1 MGEFFLGYGLFLAK
15 ILTIFLLI
23 LVLIV
28 VVSVI
33 GGKGRRGEKG
43 SITVTHVNEQLDN
56 NKDAVYA
63 VVLDPGDL
71 KNTFK
76 NKKKNKKLEDKAN
89 KKAAKI
95 AAKSRGDGETIV
107 DEKKRK
113 RMFVL
118 DFKGDIRASQVNSLR
133 REITTVLSV
142 ADIYDEVLINV
153 ESGGGT
159 VHGYGLAAAQLERVR
174 NKNIALTVCVDKV
187 AASGGYLMACVANK
201 IIAAPFAIIGSIG
214 VMAQIPNVHRLLKKY
229 DIDVELLTAGEY
241 KRTLTVMGENTDKG
255 REKFLAEIQIIHDQ
269 FKNFI
274 SRFRPQTDIAM
285 VATGET
291 WSGQAALHM
300 NLIDEVLTSDEY
312 IVTSC
317 ETADVYRVTYESKKS
332 LPEKFGFAAEA
343 GLDRFIDRWLQRA
356 NSGRYLD

>member
-1 MGEFFLGYGLFLAK
+1 VGEFFLGYSLFLAK
-15 ILTIFLLI
+15 LLTVFILL

-28 VVSVI
+28 FVSMI
-33 GGKGRRGEKG
+33 GGKGRREKG
-43 SITVTHVNEQLDN
+43 SIVITHINEQLDN
-56 NKDAVYA
+56 NKDAMYA
-63 VVLDPGDL
+63 AVLEPGDM

-76 NKKKNKKLEDKAN
+76 NKKKQKKLEDKAH
-89 KKAAKI
+89 KKASRI

-113 RMFVL
+113 RVFVL
-118 DFKGDIRASQVNSLR
+118 NFKGDIRASQVSGLR
-133 REITTVLSV
+133 REITSVLAV
-142 ADIYDEVLINV
+142 ADIYDEVMVSI

-174 NKNIALTVCVDKV
+174 NKNIELTVCVDKV

-229 DIDVELLTAGEY
+229 DIDVELITAGEY

-255 REKFLAEIQIIHDQ
+255 RQKFLADIQIIHDQ

-274 SRFRPQTDIAM
+274 SKFRPQTDIAT

-291 WSGQAALHM
+291 WSGQAALNM
-300 NLIDEVLTSDEY
+300 NLIDQVLTSDEY
-312 IVTSC
+312 IVSSC
-317 ETADVYRVTYESKKS
+317 ETADVYQVKYQSKKS
-332 LPEKFGFAAEA
+332 LQEKFGFAAEA
-343 GLDRFIDRWLQRA
+343 GIDRFIDKWLQRA

>member
-1 MGEFFLGYGLFLAK
+1 MGEFFTGYGLFLAK
-15 ILTIFLLI
+15 LLTFFILFLLVIFI
-23 LVLIV
+23 LSMIA
-28 VVSVI
+28 
-33 GGKGRRGEKG
+33 GKGRREKG
-43 SITVTHVNEQLDN
+43 AITVTHINELLDN
-56 NKDAVYA
+56 NKEAMYA
-63 VVLDPGDL
+63 VVLDADDL
-71 KNTFK
+71 KNSFK
-76 NKKKNKKLEDKAN
+76 NKKKQKKIESKEK
-89 KKAAKI
+89 KKASKI

-107 DEKKRK
+107 DEKKRR

-118 DFKGDIRASQVNSLR
+118 DFKGDIKASQVSSLR
-133 REITTVLSV
+133 RELTTVLSI
-142 ADIYDEVLINV
+142 ADVFDEVLVNI

-214 VMAQIPNVHRLLKKY
+214 VMAQIPNVHRLLEKHDV
-229 DIDVELLTAGEY
+229 DIELLTAGEY

-255 REKFLAEIQIIHDQ
+255 REKFLADIQIIHDQ

-274 SRFRPQTDIAM
+274 ARFRPQTDIES

-291 WSGQAALHM
+291 WSGHSAIKMHLV
-300 NLIDEVLTSDEY
+300 DEIMTSDEY
-312 IVTSC
+312 IVNSC
-317 ETADVYRVTYESKKS
+317 ETTDVYRVKFESKKS

-343 GLDRFIDRWLQRA
+343 SLERFVDRWLQRA
-356 NSGRYLD
+356 NAGRYLD

>member
-113 RMFVL
+113 RMFVV

-229 DIDVELLTAGEY
+229 DIDVELLTAGE
-241 KRTLTVMGENTDKG
+241 
-255 REKFLAEIQIIHDQ
+255 
-269 FKNFI
+269 
-274 SRFRPQTDIAM
+274 
-285 VATGET
+285 
-291 WSGQAALHM
+291 
-300 NLIDEVLTSDEY
+300 
-312 IVTSC
+312 
-317 ETADVYRVTYESKKS
+317 
-332 LPEKFGFAAEA
+332 
-343 GLDRFIDRWLQRA
+343 
-356 NSGRYLD
+356 